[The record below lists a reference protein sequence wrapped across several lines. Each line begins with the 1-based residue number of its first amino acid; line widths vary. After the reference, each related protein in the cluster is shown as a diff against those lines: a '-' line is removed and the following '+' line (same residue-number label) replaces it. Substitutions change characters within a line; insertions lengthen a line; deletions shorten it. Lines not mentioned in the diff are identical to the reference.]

1 MGELRR
7 SSEVRQVELTDAALH
22 IIATKGIAA
31 VTTRS
36 LAEHVGLTSGAIF
49 RHFPSIEAL
58 LDAVVARVEA
68 VLDSTYPPSD
78 LPPRERLEKFVAAR
92 SAAIG
97 GQLGIVRLVLSEQ
110 FLLALPEGGS
120 ARLTACVQ
128 KTRDF
133 LRQCIREGQAA
144 GEMRDDVDAD
154 ALAVVVM
161 GTTQLLAL
169 SAAALRQRAS
179 EAQAVRDALA
189 TLLRPPVARAKSRK
203 KKGRRSPCSPER
215 AGWQEGSSCTRSR
228 AAPSRRGRWR
238 R

>member
-7 SSEVRQVELTDAALH
+7 TSEVRQVELTDAALH

-31 VTTRS
+31 LTTRS
-36 LAEHVGLTSGAIF
+36 LAEQVGLTSGAIF

-68 VLDSTYPPSD
+68 VLESTYPPSE
-78 LPPRERLEKFVAAR
+78 LPPRKRLEEFVAAR
-92 SAAIG
+92 SAAVG
-97 GQLGIVRLVLSEQ
+97 GHVGIMRLVLSEQ

-120 ARLTACVQ
+120 ARLAACVH

-133 LRQCIREGQAA
+133 LRQCIREGQAS
-144 GEMRDDVDAD
+144 GEIRKDIDAD

-161 GTTQLLAL
+161 GTTQVLAL
-169 SAAALRQRAS
+169 SAATLRQRPS

-189 TLLRPPVARAKSRK
+189 ALLRPPAVRVKRRK
-203 KKGRRSPCSPER
+203 KKGERS
-215 AGWQEGSSCTRSR
+215 T
-228 AAPSRRGRWR
+228 
-238 R
+238 